1 MRIILD
7 VNHPGDVHFIKNLYF
22 DLIDEGHEVLVT
34 ASKKPL
40 TFELL
45 DEFSI
50 PYIALGS
57 YGGSNLSKAINLI
70 WLDFK
75 MLILCL
81 SKRPN
86 AMMGTVAFRIA
97 HIGWLLRIRNYCFDD
112 TQHAT
117 EQIKLIFPFAYRML
131 TAPNYVHDFGEKHIR
146 YEGYHELAYLHP
158 NRFKAN
164 EEILDILGVKKFEVY
179 SIIRFVAWNA
189 THDKGMAQGFSDE
202 NKIKAV
208 LEFERFGKVFITSEK
223 GLPKEIADRAIKIP
237 ISRIHDAIAFSSLV
251 FGESST
257 MSSEASCLGVP
268 SVYIDDEGRCYTDEQ
283 ETKYG
288 LVTNYKINDQLAA
301 IKKGTMILK
310 NIKTDIQKYEKSK
323 NALLNDKIDMTAF
336 QKELLLGIH
345 N

>member
-40 TFELL
+40 TYELL

-57 YGGSNLSKAINLI
+57 YGESNLSKAINLI

-117 EQIKLIFPFAYRML
+117 EQIKLISPFAHRML
-131 TAPNYVHDFGEKHIR
+131 TAPNYIHDFGKKHIR

-158 NRFKAN
+158 NYFKPN
-164 EEILDILGVKKFEVY
+164 EDILELLGVSKGEIY
-179 SIIRFVAWNA
+179 TIIRFVAWNA
-189 THDKGMAQGFSDE
+189 THDKGMDKGFTDE
-202 NKIKAV
+202 NKINAV
-208 LEFERFGKVFITSEK
+208 NELERFGKVFITSEK
-223 GLPKEIADRAIKIP
+223 GLPGEIADRAIKIP
-237 ISRIHDAIAFSSLV
+237 VSRIHDAIAFSSLV

-257 MSSEASCLGVP
+257 MCSEASCLGIP

-283 ETKYG
+283 ESKYS
-288 LVTNYKINDQLAA
+288 LVSNFKIHEQLNAIDKARQILQNYSINR
-301 IKKGTMILK
+301 LK
-310 NIKTDIQKYEKSK
+310 YKESRI
-323 NALLNDKIDMTAF
+323 ALLQDKIDMTAF
-336 QKELLLGIH
+336 QKELLLGLH
-345 N
+345 D